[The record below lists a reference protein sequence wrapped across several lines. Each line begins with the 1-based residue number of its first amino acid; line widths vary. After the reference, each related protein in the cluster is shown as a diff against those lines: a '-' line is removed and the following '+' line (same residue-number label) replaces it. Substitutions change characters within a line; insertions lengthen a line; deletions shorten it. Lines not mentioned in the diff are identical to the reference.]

1 MLMWW
6 RLCGLGLLGAILIF
20 AIIAPSMAISVK
32 IEMPGMPPSAH
43 QAETIVM
50 LLVYAIQATLV
61 GAVLLVGVV
70 LARRII
76 RRHRTSN

>member
-1 MLMWW
+1 MRW

-20 AIIAPSMAISVK
+20 VIIGPSMSISVK
-32 IEMPGMPPSAH
+32 IEMPGMPTTAH

-50 LLVYAIQATLV
+50 LLIYAIQATLV